1 MQLFLIGCGLA
12 VAWAVGLYLWPFT
25 SCGRC
30 RGKRTN
36 AGSNRKR
43 WGPCKR
49 CGGTGSRQRLGSK
62 TVHRIVRDTLS
73 YRRDRKD
80 K

>member
-1 MQLFLIGCGLA
+1 MPRARSRSPSLA
-12 VAWAVGLYLWPFT
+12 VCWAVSLYLWPFAT
-25 SCGRC
+25 CGRC

-43 WGPCKR
+43 WGACKR
-49 CGGTGSRQRLGSK
+49 CGGTGQRQRLGSK
-62 TVHRIVRDTLS
+62 AVHRIARHHP
-73 YRRDRKD
+73 YHRKRKD